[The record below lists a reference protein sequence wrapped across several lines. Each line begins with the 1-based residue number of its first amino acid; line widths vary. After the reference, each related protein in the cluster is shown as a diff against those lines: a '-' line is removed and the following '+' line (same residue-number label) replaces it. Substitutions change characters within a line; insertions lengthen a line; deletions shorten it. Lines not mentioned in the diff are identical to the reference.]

1 MIRDRDN
8 APLVIMISGTN
19 TFRGT
24 LRILRNGT
32 IEKRETMPIF
42 LSFECK
48 FIFLKLISTNENKL
62 ITRRKR
68 LKVKYR

>member
-48 FIFLKLISTNENKL
+48 FIFLIDFDE
-62 ITRRKR
+62 
-68 LKVKYR
+68 

>member
-48 FIFLKLISTNENKL
+48 FIFLIDFDEWEQIDYEEKKIKS
-62 ITRRKR
+62 
-68 LKVKYR
+68 